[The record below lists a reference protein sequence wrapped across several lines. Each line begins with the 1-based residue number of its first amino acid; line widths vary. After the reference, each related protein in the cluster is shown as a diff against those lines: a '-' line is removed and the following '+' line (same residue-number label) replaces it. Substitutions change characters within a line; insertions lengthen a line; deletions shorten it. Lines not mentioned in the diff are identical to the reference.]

1 LARLIVAEGL
11 SYALH
16 VQLGHSRVLMMSLW
30 VVTGAALAVAVVA
43 WLTARRATKR
53 LSQLSEMY
61 WELKYQHGELRNA
74 VLGNAAQRMPG
85 ADTPA
90 ANNPAAAPPAR
101 PPDGFV
107 PLKSLRR

>member
-1 LARLIVAEGL
+1 MTA
-11 SYALH
+11 
-16 VQLGHSRVLMMSLW
+16 LW
-30 VVTGAALAVAVVA
+30 VLTGAALVVAVVA

-61 WELKYQHGELRNA
+61 WELKYQQGELRNA
-74 VLGNAAQRMPG
+74 VMGSGAQRMPG
-85 ADTPA
+85 TDTPA
-90 ANNPAAAPPAR
+90 PNDPATAPSVR

>member
-1 LARLIVAEGL
+1 MTG
-11 SYALH
+11 
-16 VQLGHSRVLMMSLW
+16 LW
-30 VVTGAALAVAVVA
+30 VVTGAALVVAVVA

-53 LSQLSEMY
+53 VKQLSDMY

-74 VLGNAAQRMPG
+74 VMGNAPHSVPG
-85 ADTPA
+85 GDTSAPNDPA
-90 ANNPAAAPPAR
+90 VAPPVR

>member
-1 LARLIVAEGL
+1 MTA
-11 SYALH
+11 
-16 VQLGHSRVLMMSLW
+16 LW
-30 VVTGAALAVAVVA
+30 VATGAALVVALVA

-74 VLGNAAQRMPG
+74 VLGSDAHRKPG
-85 ADTPA
+85 TDTPA
-90 ANNPAAAPPAR
+90 SNDPASAPPVR

>member
-1 LARLIVAEGL
+1 
-11 SYALH
+11 
-16 VQLGHSRVLMMSLW
+16 MTSLW
-30 VVTGAALAVAVVA
+30 VVTGAALVVAVVA

-85 ADTPA
+85 AETPA
-90 ANNPAAAPPAR
+90 PHDPAVAPPVR

>member
-1 LARLIVAEGL
+1 MTAV
-11 SYALH
+11 
-16 VQLGHSRVLMMSLW
+16 W

-85 ADTPA
+85 AETPA
-90 ANNPAAAPPAR
+90 PHDPAAAPPVR

>member
-1 LARLIVAEGL
+1 MTG
-11 SYALH
+11 
-16 VQLGHSRVLMMSLW
+16 LW
-30 VVTGAALAVAVVA
+30 VVTGAALVVAVVA

-53 LSQLSEMY
+53 LSQLSDMY

-74 VLGNAAQRMPG
+74 VLGSAAQRMPA
-85 ADTPA
+85 ADPSA
-90 ANNPAAAPPAR
+90 SNDPAAAPVR

>member
-1 LARLIVAEGL
+1 MTGL
-11 SYALH
+11 WL
-16 VQLGHSRVLMMSLW
+16 
-30 VVTGAALAVAVVA
+30 VTAAALAVAVVA

-74 VLGNAAQRMPG
+74 VMGSAAQRMPG
-85 ADTPA
+85 AETPA
-90 ANNPAAAPPAR
+90 PPDPAAAPPVR

>member
-1 LARLIVAEGL
+1 MTG
-11 SYALH
+11 
-16 VQLGHSRVLMMSLW
+16 LW
-30 VVTGAALAVAVVA
+30 VVAGAALVVAVVA

-85 ADTPA
+85 ADPSA
-90 ANNPAAAPPAR
+90 ANDPAAAQPVR
-101 PPDGFV
+101 PPDGFI

>member
-1 LARLIVAEGL
+1 
-11 SYALH
+11 
-16 VQLGHSRVLMMSLW
+16 MTFLW
-30 VVTGAALAVAVVA
+30 VVTGAALVVAVVA

-53 LSQLSEMY
+53 LSQLSDMY

-74 VLGNAAQRMPG
+74 VQGSGAPRVPG
-85 ADTPA
+85 TGTPA
-90 ANNPAAAPPAR
+90 SNDPAPAPPVR